1 MEVSLRKVKS
11 SDLEL
16 LLAWAHVKMIW
27 EYLPTSREG
36 EYLTWENHYEW
47 WVSRENREDWM
58 IMVDGRSVG
67 TIIIH
72 LKSSEIG
79 IYIGEVTLWGKRVG
93 SKALKL
99 GILRMMALGFEMIWA
114 AIHPENIASV
124 KLFTGL
130 GFKKAGKA
138 RGDVD
143 RYELD
148 LRTTVRPKSSIRA
161 FKVGDRLGSPA
172 SAL

>member
-1 MEVSLRKVKS
+1 MEVSLRLLES

-16 LLAWAHVKMIW
+16 LLAWAHVKRIW
-27 EYLPTSREG
+27 EYLPTSRKG
-36 EYLTWENHYEW
+36 EYLTWEDHYKW

-58 IMVDGRSVG
+58 IRVDGRSVG

-72 LKSSEIG
+72 LKSGEIG
-79 IYIGEVTLWGKRVG
+79 IYIGEVSLWGKGVG
-93 SKALKL
+93 YKSLKL
-99 GILRMMALGFEMIWA
+99 GVARMIALGFEVIWA

-124 KLFTGL
+124 KLFTGMM
-130 GFKKAGKA
+130 FKKVGKA
-138 RGDVD
+138 RRGVD

-148 LRTTVRPKSSIRA
+148 LRTTVRPEGSIRE
-161 FKVGDRLGSPA
+161 FKIGDRLGSPA